1 VILTNNTVNNAENA
15 IEVRNASGIT
25 LTSNTLLLSR
35 KNSVSVSQDISGA
48 TDTVTMNGNT
58 LLQRNVDYP
67 YIEMR
72 DETPGP

>member
-1 VILTNNTVNNAENA
+1 MILTNNTVNNAENA

-72 DETPGP
+72 DETPGS